1 MWRVGGNTSDINAYP
16 VNEKV
21 DPNFIDAE
29 FEEAIQNLDFERA
42 KVLHDARQATVD
54 EDIQRQEEHYALEQ
68 KRFIRKVEQEKNEE
82 LQKNLDLYR
91 DLVAQERELM
101 EEEFI
106 ETEKRQQIEIDRLIE
121 EWKVAREEEFVK
133 IYEMIDEM
141 IIEAQNLARTKAF
154 EAAII
159 ARDKAFK
166 MREQKTFPEVV
177 RVDSIY
183 KAQIDAML
191 ERHKREFIDLK
202 DYHELKIQEY
212 KDQLDAK
219 NQYAE
224 DQMALDEACLPHLL
238 MKVVID
244 KSNNPDAVTAV
255 VKSVSPRKGENGS
268 PSSRSRSRNTNASL
282 TGTFLD

>member
-1 MWRVGGNTSDINAYP
+1 MWRVGANTGDINAYP
-16 VNEKV
+16 EDERV
-21 DPNFIDAE
+21 DPNFIDTE
-29 FEEAIQNLDFERA
+29 FEEAVLNLDFERA
-42 KVLHDARQATVD
+42 KVLNDARQATVD
-54 EDIQRQEEHYALEQ
+54 EDIQRQEEHYAREQ
-68 KRFIRKVEQEKNEE
+68 KIFMRKVEQEKNEE
-82 LQKNLDLYR
+82 LQRNLDIYR
-91 DLVAQERELM
+91 DLVAEERELM
-101 EEEFI
+101 EQEFI
-106 ETEKRQQIEIDRLIE
+106 ETEKRQQIEIDRLID
-121 EWKVAREEEFVK
+121 EWKIAREEEFVK

-154 EAAII
+154 DAAIS

-177 RVDSIY
+177 KVDKIY
-183 KAQIDAML
+183 QEQIAAMM

-244 KSNNPDAVTAV
+244 KSSNPDAVAAV
-255 VKSVSPRKGENGS
+255 VKSVSPRKGETPTPN
-268 PSSRSRSRNTNASL
+268 RSRSQNTNVTL